1 MWLGVWVLLA
11 SAGIVA
17 AAAAWV
23 RVVYQRRHRGDAARP
38 EYDLSRADTV
48 RILPPPP
55 ARVVGSYTATAA
67 AAIAAANAMRAGSR
81 RPVPVRQIEDL
92 GPGFSRRGQVH
103 VGVVVDPPDD
113 VDTAGIPPVPAD
125 WSGGPWPPRA
135 VCDQPDAHQR
145 MPDDDP
151 HITSRIFHAT
161 MRAFHH
167 GLVLGP
173 DGQPQHST
181 GLTGPQDRVQWDD
194 GLVEVGI
201 DSDGPVGPMLP
212 DTEAA

>member
-1 MWLGVWVLLA
+1 VLLA

-23 RVVYQRRHRGDAARP
+23 RAVYQRRHRGDADRP

-55 ARVVGSYTATAA
+55 ARAVGSYTAAA
-67 AAIAAANAMRAGSR
+67 ARAAADAMRADAEPR
-81 RPVPVRQIEDL
+81 RPVPVRRISELDAAFT
-92 GPGFSRRGQVH
+92 GRGQVH
-103 VGVVVDPPDD
+103 VGVVVDPSDD
-113 VDTAGIPPVPAD
+113 AATVGIPPVPAD
-125 WSGGPWPPRA
+125 WPDRAPWPPRA
-135 VCDQPDAHQR
+135 VCDQPDAHHR

-151 HITSRIFHAT
+151 HITSRIYHAT

-167 GLVLGP
+167 GQVLGT
-173 DGQPQHST
+173 DGKPQHST
-181 GLTGPQDRVQWDD
+181 GLTGAHDRVQWDD
-194 GLVEVGI
+194 ALVEVGI

-212 DTEAA
+212 DVEAA